1 MNSPAPSIDISS
13 GPSSS
18 PTKSA
23 RPSTVPSAS
32 PTGMPTISSKPSVSS
47 DLSINLVC
55 EGLDLLQNY
64 NLITLGDMDTNS
76 EVEGSTFVGG
86 DLTSS
91 SSSNY
96 CTKLSDI
103 PSTTPCLE
111 VVGSVQNGNPIQVNH
126 ASAVFNSQTNTVSFT
141 NPAIQ
146 YTVNGRAFN
155 MNGGNSGA
163 TATTEESIVL
173 SQKKADITAQ
183 LETLSTYLSTF
194 SDNSGNYVS
203 IPGNQ
208 PASFKLQANS
218 KDNDGVSIFN
228 IAASDLF
235 SNSRVQQIEIK
246 NHVDADMILINV
258 SGKTVIFNSGN
269 MVGPWLTSSDG
280 RSKTLWN
287 FYEATSIDFTSKN
300 MMGAVLA
307 PKANVQTGHLID
319 GAAAVRSLETTSEIH
334 LPLLEGICPTPQS

>member
-1 MNSPAPSIDISS
+1 
-13 GPSSS
+13 
-18 PTKSA
+18 
-23 RPSTVPSAS
+23 
-32 PTGMPTISSKPSVSS
+32 
-47 DLSINLVC
+47 
-55 EGLDLLQNY
+55 
-64 NLITLGDMDTNS
+64 MDTNS
-76 EVEGSTFVGG
+76 EVEGITFVGG

-96 CTKLSDI
+96 CTKLSKTT
-103 PSTTPCLE
+103 STTPCLE
-111 VVGSVQNGNPIQVNH
+111 VVGSVQKGNPIQVNH
-126 ASAVFNSQTNTVSFT
+126 ASAIFNSQTNTVSFT

-163 TATTEESIVL
+163 TATESTVL
-173 SQKKADITAQ
+173 SQKKADITTQ
-183 LETLSTYLSTF
+183 LETLSTYLSTL

-208 PASFKLQANS
+208 PAPFKFQANS
-218 KDNDGVSIFN
+218 KDNDGVSIFD

-235 SNSRVQQIEIK
+235 GNSKVQQIEIK

-258 SGKTVIFNSGN
+258 SGKTVTFNNGN
-269 MVGPWLTSSDG
+269 MVGPWLTSMNG

-307 PKANVQTGHLID
+307 PNANVQTRHVID
-319 GAAAVRSLETTSEIH
+319 GATAVRSLETTSEIH
-334 LPLLEGICPTPQS
+334 LPLLEGICPTPQQ